1 MATRTRSLESLL
13 ASSPSEATPFLLGLA
28 RAQAARR
35 RPADLAAQWA
45 RDSFV
50 AASPLD
56 QRTVHAL
63 DGIALEAARAFEAI
77 QLSPVAPLGV
87 CSALAP
93 TSQDRT
99 LSASRGTEVVSDP
112 TNVLALECARRL
124 RADPLAHPR
133 LCTVHQTL
141 RAQALPPAPGFTQHF
156 RLFAF
161 VQAGRARPDDGF
173 EVAAIVEHLR
183 VMDALFDAAA
193 TLGYRVGGRVVR
205 VLGAPAERTLRTR
218 VATAT
223 RGALPHVELSE
234 GDLESPYYQG
244 LRVLF
249 DARSPDGELRPLGD
263 TGRFDWVARLASNE
277 KLRFIASGVGIQLF
291 PLLFGDAPLR

>member
-1 MATRTRSLESLL
+1 LL
-13 ASSPSEATPFLLGLA
+13 ASSPSEATPFLLELA

-50 AASPLD
+50 ASSPLD

-63 DGIALEAARAFEAI
+63 DGIALEAASAFEAV

-87 CSALAP
+87 CSAIAP

-124 RADPLAHPR
+124 RVDPSAHPR

-141 RAQALPPAPGFTQHF
+141 RAQALPPVPGFTQHF

-161 VQAGRARPDDGF
+161 VQAGRGRAEDGF
-173 EVAAIVEHLR
+173 EVAAVVEHLR
-183 VMDALFDAAA
+183 VMDALFDAATA
-193 TLGYRVGGRVVR
+193 LGYRVAGRAVR
-205 VLGAPAERTLRTR
+205 VLTAERPLRAR
-218 VATAT
+218 VATAI
-223 RGALPHVELSE
+223 RGALPHVELTE

-249 DARSPDGELRPLGD
+249 DVRSPDGELRPLGD

-291 PLLFGDAPLR
+291 PLLFGSAVVP